1 MNFER
6 PQQPDPELTTRT
18 RGSLAEGS
26 SSHGA
31 SASRT
36 SGTEALGTNAPSTSS
51 LRPGDDDGSEITV
64 ISKKPPQQF
73 CTSGFDWRK
82 VGELLIGRQLGSFR
96 LDSLLGVG
104 GMGAVFQATDLQLHR
119 QVAVKVLNS
128 SENDPEA
135 ERRFRVEA
143 QSAARLDHQ
152 NIARVFHVGQD
163 QGWNYIVLELVEGQ
177 TLRQLV
183 TTRGPLS
190 ASLAIHIF
198 RQLAS
203 ALDHAHQRNIIHR
216 DIKPSNVLVTEDHS
230 IKIVDMGLARI
241 QRAVDS
247 ADHDAEEGMTLGTF
261 DYIAPEQ
268 ARDARLAD
276 QQSDLYSLGC
286 TLFYALVG
294 RPPFADGTTIE
305 KILSHSNAPRP
316 SVLESRP
323 DLPPAMERLVQHLMA
338 PRREDRIGTAREFEQ
353 RLLELRAE
361 MGRSRRPAPIR
372 PSQDLARKRVPL
384 MLFGMTVALVL
395 ISLIWDG
402 PWRDSPMRLPEWPA
416 LPSFPAVATTVETL
430 DAADLDL
437 KTNAAGSNDNRVSRL
452 STNSLENLTN
462 IDAANLTPGEEV
474 TTNATLDISRSGNGD
489 MFPEIGVAG
498 TTGGNVLTDES
509 GLFVRPSI
517 DKPFQFQTPDIFLP
531 FLNRERD
538 PISSQIEWWRRPS
551 RSGDEMNLPL
561 GSNPI
566 PGRSVERTNDGIRQ
580 PDSETVNPEEVTTIQ
595 VVPLYGTT
603 NASSVANDPSETA
616 TLNSV
621 RVASFSEAI
630 DRLPQ
635 FPNVRR
641 IELNF
646 SGVHAVSSLVV
657 PGGSLR
663 EIRAAAGQQPVLYF
677 GQNPASSSSTGT
689 PGVLIEGGN
698 LEVLGVAFA
707 WETNRDDSAALFEIT
722 EVSRVSFKNCSFQ
735 HVEPSA
741 RASAVSTGVNRT
753 DPALPEDRAMQKN
766 VGASWLR
773 IDSST
778 SSTIDGPKQ
787 GTLTLNQC
795 ALHGPIHG
803 VDLQCR
809 QSISLRLTD
818 CLVSTLASAIV
829 IHRPNESSLANR
841 LEIHLERSSL
851 FARRGVVAFEV
862 PRQPRSAEVS
872 MFAQDCLLVAADPG
886 VGLLHHPT
894 RTQPAA
900 GWPMDRGQTFGQ
912 AEDWQTFA
920 DSNLFFE
927 GFNNSLVASYLWT
940 LAAEDGTVSAS
951 ADSTQIRTAKWFQQ
965 DLARYRSMTTLAGNE
980 LLRLMRAPASNLTW
994 PELYGAIGQD
1004 ANEHGVSIGKLPK
1017 FPIIASPVATPRP

>member
-6 PQQPDPELTTRT
+6 PPKPDPDLTTRT
-18 RGSLAEGS
+18 LGSLAEGS
-26 SSHGA
+26 LSLGA
-31 SASRT
+31 SAGPPTGCEAAAT
-36 SGTEALGTNAPSTSS
+36 SVRSTGSMGS
-51 LRPGDDDGSEITV
+51 VDDDESEITV

-183 TTRGPLS
+183 TARGPLS

-241 QRAVDS
+241 QRSVDS

-316 SVLESRP
+316 SVLEARP

-353 RLLELRAE
+353 RLMELRAD
-361 MGRSRRPAPIR
+361 MGRSRRPVPVR

-384 MLFGMTVALVL
+384 MLFGMTMALVL
-395 ISLIWDG
+395 VSLIWDG

-416 LPSFPAVATTVETL
+416 LPSSPTVVTTPESF
-430 DAADLDL
+430 DAAELDP
-437 KTNAAGSNDNRVSRL
+437 TANSAGSNDNRASRL
-452 STNSLENLTN
+452 PTNSLENLTKV
-462 IDAANLTPGEEV
+462 DSANLTLVEEV
-474 TTNATLDISRSGNGD
+474 APNENHEASRSGNNGEL
-489 MFPEIGVAG
+489 FRNIAEAESSGVNDLA
-498 TTGGNVLTDES
+498 DES
-509 GLFVRPSI
+509 GLFARPSI
-517 DKPFQFQTPDIFLP
+517 DKPFEFQTPDIFLP

-538 PISSQIEWWRRPS
+538 PIRSQIEWWRRPS
-551 RSGDEMNLPL
+551 RASDDLSLPL
-561 GSNPI
+561 GSSPI
-566 PGRSVERTNDGIRQ
+566 PGRSVERTSDVIR
-580 PDSETVNPEEVTTIQ
+580 PSESAVVGREEVTTIQ
-595 VVPLYGTT
+595 VVPL
-603 NASSVANDPSETA
+603 NASASGANDASE
-616 TLNSV
+616 LSPPNVV

-630 DRLPQ
+630 DRLQQ

-657 PGGSLR
+657 PAGSLR
-663 EIRAAAGQQPVLYF
+663 EIRAVGGQQPVLYF
-677 GQNPASSSSTGT
+677 APSSAANSALGS

-698 LEVLGVAFA
+698 LEVVGIAFA
-707 WETNRDDSAALFEIT
+707 WETNLDDRGALFEIA
-722 EVSRVSFKNCSFQ
+722 EISRVTFKNCSFQ

-741 RASAVSTGVNRT
+741 MASAAPNAYNRPEPVSAEDRGGPVGERASW
-753 DPALPEDRAMQKN
+753 M
-766 VGASWLR
+766 R
-773 IDSST
+773 IDAAAT
-778 SSTIDGPKQ
+778 SMIDGPKQ
-787 GTLTLNQC
+787 GTLTMSQC
-795 ALHGPIHG
+795 ALHGPVNG

-829 IHRPNESSLANR
+829 IHRPTESTLANR
-841 LEIHLERSSL
+841 LEIHVERSSL

-894 RTQPAA
+894 RTPVVA
-900 GWPMDRGQTFGQ
+900 GWPMDRGQFLGQ
-912 AEDWQTFA
+912 PEEWQTFA

-940 LAAEDGTVSAS
+940 LAAEDGSVSAS

-1004 ANEHGVSIGKLPK
+1004 AAEHGVSIGKLPK